1 MASVVNSASRQGGS
15 GQKTSAPPTQDDFGV
30 LIGWSHA
37 PFTHGIQLKVQSVV
51 GDTRDPGNITA
62 RNYLMTRNQAL
73 ILAKYLLD
81 ATGQTLAAPSR
92 ESRLKRLLR
101 RLTGG

>member
-1 MASVVNSASRQGGS
+1 MATAPERRGG
-15 GQKTSAPPTQDDFGV
+15 AADDFGV
-30 LIGWSHA
+30 LVGWTHT
-37 PFTHGIQLKVQSVV
+37 PFNQGIQLKVQSTTGSQRSPRPV
-51 GDTRDPGNITA
+51 DA

-81 ATGQTLAAPSR
+81 VTGQTLPEAPR
-92 ESRLKRLLR
+92 EGRIKRLLR